1 MKETLDYLK
10 SSLKGKRLGLTALAS
25 AVSYSILLFLSFPQY
40 SIQMISYGGMFP
52 LYAIRD
58 LSANILSGSGLLGLN
73 LTLIY
78 AVLSG
83 MLITNLYVSLKVKGL
98 KQIKF
103 AGALGPGA
111 LVGACAA
118 CGVGLIPLLG
128 IGLSAAL
135 MPFNGNLWRITG
147 IAVLLIAIQNIGDP
161 DICEV

>member
-1 MKETLDYLK
+1 MKEILDHLK
-10 SSLKGKRLGLTALAS
+10 SSLKGKRIGLTVLAS
-25 AVSYSILLFLSFPQY
+25 IFSFAILLFLSFPQY
-40 SIQMISYGGMFP
+40 SIQMVSYGGIFP
-52 LYAIRD
+52 LYAITD
-58 LSANILSGSGLLGLN
+58 LSFNILSKSGILGLN
-73 LTLIY
+73 LTIVY
-78 AVLSG
+78 SVLSG
-83 MLITNLYVSLKVKGL
+83 ILITNLYVSLKVKGL

-147 IAVLLIAIQNIGDP
+147 IAILLIAIKNIGDP